1 MEASS
6 ASIPEAPEPRR
17 WIRAVG
23 MLVLALSTV
32 VFAPSV
38 LIGIPFVLLVV
49 LMPGPGAGAWGI
61 AALFVFLV
69 ASQEQTGSVWFLERG
84 WALLVGGAFAA
95 VTLRWPSARFTSRG
109 LAAVGAAAAVS
120 AAYLAS
126 HPAVWSSVD
135 WLIRERIGG
144 DLAVMIE
151 GARSMTDLNPAFQAS
166 LDDLLAAHLN
176 LYPSLIALSTF
187 GALGVSWWLYVRVSL
202 GRSDGLGALRGFAFP
217 DFLVWLVVAGVGFLL
232 LGTAWA
238 RAVGTNTL
246 VFMAVLYALRGLGVV
261 IFFKGGVTAV
271 GVLIGGLVTLIAA
284 PVVLGAAVM
293 IGLGDTWLGLRPL
306 EGGPVRQEH

>member
-1 MEASS
+1 MEVSPA
-6 ASIPEAPEPRR
+6 AGPEATEPRR

-38 LIGIPFVLLVV
+38 LIGIPFVLLVL
-49 LMPGPGAGAWGI
+49 LMPGPGAAAWAV
-61 AALFVFLV
+61 AALFVFLL

-95 VTLRWPSARFTSRG
+95 VTLRWPSARFTARG
-109 LAAVGAAAAVS
+109 LAAVGTAAAIS

-135 WLIRERIGG
+135 WLIREKIGG

-151 GARSMTDLNPAFQAS
+151 GARTMTELTPAFQAS
-166 LDDLLAAHLN
+166 LDDLLTAHLA
-176 LYPSLIALSTF
+176 LYPSLIALSSF
-187 GALGVSWWLYVRVSL
+187 GALGVAWWLYVRVSL
-202 GRSDGLGALRGFAFP
+202 GRNDGLGALRGFAFP
-217 DFLVWLVVAGVGFLL
+217 DFLVWLVVAGVGLLL

-238 RAVGTNTL
+238 KAVGANTL

-261 IFFKGGVTAV
+261 VFFKGGVSAA
-271 GVLIGGLVTLIAA
+271 GVLIGGLVMLIAA

-293 IGLGDTWLGLRPL
+293 IGLGDTWLGLRPP
-306 EGGPVRQEH
+306 EAGPVQQEH